1 MTSRVFI
8 ISMIVGGVIG
18 CTTVKQEQEGRQE
31 SQEVLGTMV
40 IGFSPTVL
48 ASLPEPPINLML
60 HIRPSAGG
68 RDVIHNIA
76 DGTAIW
82 EVSKVN
88 CCAGRPTSSGDGGQ
102 AVVGASYQN
111 FRLTLPPGDYFITG
125 FDVRAP
131 SLLEKP
137 FFLPTGGPSFT
148 VPKANCVYIGRIGA
162 IYSRLPPG
170 SLDQAKQASANVS
183 LAMGGRTVSM
193 IYLQKGALVAAAN
206 SLDQPMEDEHT
217 PAGMYSKQLLAYAHQ
232 RKCAVQ
238 LAKFQVPPH
247 RD

>member
-111 FRLTLPPGDYFITG
+111 FRLTLPPGDYFI
-125 FDVRAP
+125 
-131 SLLEKP
+131 
-137 FFLPTGGPSFT
+137 
-148 VPKANCVYIGRIGA
+148 
-162 IYSRLPPG
+162 
-170 SLDQAKQASANVS
+170 
-183 LAMGGRTVSM
+183 
-193 IYLQKGALVAAAN
+193 KGL
-206 SLDQPMEDEHT
+206 M
-217 PAGMYSKQLLAYAHQ
+217 YAHQ
-232 RKCAVQ
+232 AYLKSLFFFRQAGPVLPFPKQTAFTSVE
-238 LAKFQVPPH
+238 
-247 RD
+247 